1 MIMTVAISAVMTVSC
16 TGFLK
21 EEPKTFEQPGNFYN
35 NEDQILQG
43 VMGAYLGIRCPLYG
57 TGVNQGGEN
66 VVLTEMLCGYAERTS
81 SIFGELAEILNM
93 TINPDNAFVG
103 STFSA
108 MYTDLENVNQM
119 IDILQ
124 NKEGIDDILSEDKK
138 SRYLAEMY
146 FLRAY
151 YYSYLV
157 RFYGPVPLKLTP
169 TTGLADAQLP
179 LNSEAEVF
187 GQIIDDLEYAE
198 SLSSKME
205 WNYTDGRI
213 SKGTIKA
220 YLAKMYLTMAGYPIH
235 DATYYDKA
243 FAKGLEVVKSGV
255 FSLYDTYD
263 AARKGYDT
271 NGKEYLFS
279 VQCMTNEY
287 DNPLHMIGVPRNGAT
302 TFIPVISFYEP
313 SRPGGGWRPCS
324 EFYNS
329 YPEGDARTANHAY
342 YFTSQKSV
350 DGTVTHTFA
359 PSLYKYWDEACATG
373 TDGKSGVNFPL
384 IRYTDVLLTVAEAA
398 CKGGSTTDSDAIN
411 AYWEV
416 RHRAMPSES
425 KPSSISFDQ
434 VFKERIWEQAF
445 EGQNWFNMIRT
456 RKAYDFAKDAV
467 VDLVGYKAPKL
478 NSPFTADDL
487 LLPYPASQVR
497 LNPNLV
503 R

>member
-1 MIMTVAISAVMTVSC
+1 MTVAISAVMTVSC
-16 TGFLK
+16 MGFLK
-21 EEPKTFEQPGNFYN
+21 EDPKTFEQPGNFYE
-35 NEDQILQG
+35 NEEQILQG

-57 TGVNQGGEN
+57 TGANSGGEN

-81 SIFGELAEILNM
+81 SIFDALAEIYNL
-93 TINPDNAFVG
+93 TINADNAFVG

-119 IDILQ
+119 IDILEH
-124 NKEGIDDILSEDKK
+124 KEGIDEILSTESKN
-138 SRYLAEMY
+138 RYLAEMY
-146 FLRAY
+146 FLRGY
-151 YYSYLV
+151 YYSFLV
-157 RFYGPVPLKLTP
+157 RFYGPVPLKRTP
-169 TTGLADAQLP
+169 TIGLSDAQLP
-179 LNSEAEVF
+179 LTSEADVF
-187 GQIIDDLEYAE
+187 GQIITDLEYAE
-198 SLSSKME
+198 SLSSAMD
-205 WNYTDGRI
+205 WNYADGRI
-213 SKGTIKA
+213 SKGAIKA
-220 YLAKMYLTMAGYPIH
+220 YLAKMYLTMAGYPVR
-235 DATYYDKA
+235 DASYYDKA
-243 FAKGLEVVKSGV
+243 YAKGLEVIRSGA

-263 AARKGYDT
+263 AARLGYDT

-279 VQCMTNEY
+279 VQCMKNEY

-302 TFIPVISFYEP
+302 SFIPLISFYEP
-313 SRPGGGWRPCS
+313 ARPGGGWRPCK

-329 YPEGDARTANHAY
+329 YAAGDARTADHAF

-350 DGTVTHTFA
+350 DGTVTHTFD
-359 PSLYKYWDEACATG
+359 PSLYKYWDESCATG

-398 CKGGSTTDSDAIN
+398 CKGESTTDTEAIN
-411 AYWEV
+411 AYWQV
-416 RHRAMPSES
+416 RHRAMASES
-425 KPSSISFDQ
+425 KPSSITFDQ

-467 VDLVGYKAPKL
+467 VDIVGYKAPKM
-478 NSPFTADDL
+478 NSAFTASDL